1 MQIKVIRCLH
11 IIHLMSEKANMVIT
25 AAKVI

>member
-11 IIHLMSEKANMVIT
+11 IIHLMSQKTNMVIT
-25 AAKVI
+25 DAKVI